1 MDAVIPRAQNLE
13 RIISDPQAIRTQATP
28 TTKVTNKPHH
38 QRRIKACMKK
48 EEDGG
53 DELHWESPIC
63 NMVEEAVGTRVYCE
77 GKLIWL
83 CIESQEVA
91 NL

>member
-1 MDAVIPRAQNLE
+1 
-13 RIISDPQAIRTQATP
+13 
-28 TTKVTNKPHH
+28 
-38 QRRIKACMKK
+38 MKK

-63 NMVEEAVGTRVYCE
+63 NMVKEAVSTSVYCE
-77 GKLIWL
+77 GRLIWL

>member
-1 MDAVIPRAQNLE
+1 
-13 RIISDPQAIRTQATP
+13 
-28 TTKVTNKPHH
+28 
-38 QRRIKACMKK
+38 MKK

-63 NMVEEAVGTRVYCE
+63 NMVEEAVGTSVYCE
-77 GKLIWL
+77 GRLL
-83 CIESQEVA
+83 CIKSQEVA

>member
-1 MDAVIPRAQNLE
+1 
-13 RIISDPQAIRTQATP
+13 
-28 TTKVTNKPHH
+28 
-38 QRRIKACMKK
+38 MKK

-53 DELHWESPIC
+53 DELHWESPIR

-77 GKLIWL
+77 GRLIWL